1 MSNLELE
8 HSKRGLEILKELKE
22 TVVPKGMLAVWFLG
36 QNSILMKG
44 EGNKIV
50 CIDPYLDPA
59 PYRAFAPP
67 FQAELLTNIDYVCI
81 SHDHIDHL
89 DPNAVEAI
97 AKVNNQ
103 TKFIAP
109 AYCHDQLQ
117 ECGVSLENLVKADTN
132 LDWCTTDVKI
142 KAIPAAHEEFEYSPE
157 DGHRFVGY
165 ILDWNGVKV
174 YHAGDTVIYP
184 NLVETLRKEAIDLA
198 LLPINGR
205 DFFRNQRE
213 IVGNMDV
220 REAAE
225 LAVAAGVDTMIPL
238 HYDMFAGNSE
248 KPGRIIDYFYEN
260 YPMQKCHVCA
270 RFERFIYVSPE
281 ALKGK

>member
-1 MSNLELE
+1 LELE
-8 HSKRGLEILKELKE
+8 HSKRGLEILKELKTTE
-22 TVVPKGMLAVWFLG
+22 VPKGMLAVWFLG

-67 FQAELLTNIDYVCI
+67 FQAEMLTNIDYVCI
-81 SHDHIDHL
+81 SHDHSDHL
-89 DPNAVEAI
+89 DPYAVEAI

-103 TKFIAP
+103 TKFVAP
-109 AYCHDQLQ
+109 AYCHDRLQ
-117 ECGVSLENLVKADTN
+117 ECGVSPENIVSADTN
-132 LDWCTTDVKI
+132 LSWCCTDVKI
-142 KAIPAAHEEFEYSPE
+142 KAIPAAHEEFEFSSDY
-157 DGHRFVGY
+157 GHRFVGF
-165 ILDWNGVKV
+165 IFDWNGVKV

-184 NLVETLRKEAIDLA
+184 DLVDTLKKEAIDLA

-213 IVGNMDV
+213 IIGNMDV
-220 REAAE
+220 KEAAE
-225 LAVAAGVDTMIPL
+225 LAVAAGVDTLIPL
-238 HYDMFAGNSE
+238 HYDMFQGNSE
-248 KPGRIIDYFYEN
+248 KPGRIIDYLYEN

-270 RFERFIYVSPE
+270 RFERFIYVSPN
-281 ALKGK
+281 AL